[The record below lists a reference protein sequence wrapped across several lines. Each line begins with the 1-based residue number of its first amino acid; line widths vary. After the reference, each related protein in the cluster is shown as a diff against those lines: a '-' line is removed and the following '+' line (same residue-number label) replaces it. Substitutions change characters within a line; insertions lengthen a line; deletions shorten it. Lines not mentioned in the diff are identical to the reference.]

1 MMRRRTVV
9 NVLATYYIV
18 TGAWPLLHM
27 RSFEVVTGRKTDHW
41 LVRMVAALAVANGVA
56 LAVGGRR
63 RVTSA
68 ETSTLAACS
77 IVAFSAIDITYV
89 LDGTIRPIYLADA
102 CLELALAVALYVSKN
117 D

>member
-1 MMRRRTVV
+1 MMRRRSVV

-27 RSFEVVTGRKTDHW
+27 PSFEMVTGGKTDHW
-41 LVRMVAALAVANGVA
+41 LVRMVGL
-56 LAVGGRR
+56 LAVGNGLALAAGGRH
-63 RVTSA
+63 RVTSV
-68 ETSTLAACS
+68 ETSTLAVCS

-89 LDGTIRPIYLADA
+89 LDGTIRPVYLADA
-102 CLELALAVALYVSKN
+102 CLELALGVALAVS